1 MISRLQR
8 SDEVRGVVI
17 PSVGVN
23 LLLPNAAIAEVAS
36 FQEPTELAESAP
48 WLLGEVQWRGLT
60 IPVVAI
66 GSGAN
71 TARAALAFS
80 RLKLIVCY
88 TPGGD
93 EQLPYLG
100 VCATGMP
107 YLARFH
113 PDDLQPP
120 IVEMQLPFTANQLIY
135 EDAPACIPDLDAVA
149 QAILA
154 LREA

>member
-23 LLLPNAAIAEVAS
+23 LLLPNAAIAEVVS
-36 FQEPTELAESAP
+36 FQEPAETAESVP
-48 WLLGEVQWRGLT
+48 WLLGDVEWRGQT

-66 GSGAN
+66 GSGEN
-71 TARAALAFS
+71 TSRMALAFS

-88 TPGGD
+88 APSGE

-107 YLARFH
+107 HLARFH
-113 PDDLQPP
+113 ADDMEPP
-120 IVEMQLPFTANQLIY
+120 IIQVQLPFTARQLIY
-135 EDAPACIPDLDAVA
+135 EGVPACIPDLDAVV

-154 LREA
+154 LRRA